1 MIHSQ
6 AGVNP
11 SQQLGKLCQIVL
23 PVLQPYGV
31 KRVAV
36 FGSFARGEETTE
48 SDIDILVDFDEPRR
62 LPLGL
67 LTWTR
72 LEREL
77 SEKIGRKVDLVTNQ
91 GLNRHIRPFIE
102 ADMIIIYEK
111 T

>member
-1 MIHSQ
+1 MINTQ
-6 AGVNP
+6 VVGNP
-11 SQQLGKLCQIVL
+11 SEQFIKLRQIVL

-36 FGSFARGEETTE
+36 FGSFARGEQTTE
-48 SDIDILVDFDEPRR
+48 SDIDILVDLDEPRR
-62 LPLGL
+62 RPLGL

-77 SEKIGRKVDLVTNQ
+77 SEKIGRKVELVTNQ

-102 ADMIIIYEK
+102 ADMVIIYEE